1 MMLAGRQLLLE
12 ELSSDLQDKLD
23 HLKRNRDVVCV
34 QGVIKKSSKYMCQRC
49 GNIEQRLFVSLLC
62 KRCNEVC
69 TYCRK
74 CITMGRVSECTV
86 LVRGIAEIS
95 GESYLNPLQWEGV
108 LSDGQ
113 ELAAQ
118 SVVDAVKQKES
129 FFIWAVCGAGKTEML
144 FRGIAEA
151 LQKGERVCIA
161 TPRTDVV
168 LELAPRLQEVFP
180 NINVAALYGGSLDRE
195 KDAALIVATTHQ
207 LLRYYRAF
215 HVMIVDEIDAFP
227 YHADKMLQYAVN
239 EAMKEKAAR
248 IYLTATPDE
257 KWKRKLR
264 SGKQKGVIISGR
276 YHRHPLPVPIF
287 RWCGNWKKG
296 LIRKKIPRAL
306 LQWLNLYLSKRYPIF
321 LFVPHVRYVEEISQ
335 LLKSLNNQIDGV
347 HAEDPARKEKV
358 AAFRKGE
365 IPLLV
370 TTTILERG
378 VTVEN
383 SQVAVLGAEEEIF
396 SESALVQIAGRA
408 GRSSDEPHGDV
419 IYFHYGK
426 TEAMVRAKKHIQSM
440 NKNAKEQGLID

>member
-1 MMLAGRQLLLE
+1 
-12 ELSSDLQDKLD
+12 
-23 HLKRNRDVVCV
+23 
-34 QGVIKKSSKYMCQRC
+34 
-49 GNIEQRLFVSLLC
+49 
-62 KRCNEVC
+62 
-69 TYCRK
+69 
-74 CITMGRVSECTV
+74 
-86 LVRGIAEIS
+86 
-95 GESYLNPLQWEGV
+95 
-108 LSDGQ
+108 
-113 ELAAQ
+113 
-118 SVVDAVKQKES
+118 
-129 FFIWAVCGAGKTEML
+129 
-144 FRGIAEA
+144 
-151 LQKGERVCIA
+151 
-161 TPRTDVV
+161 
-168 LELAPRLQEVFP
+168 
-180 NINVAALYGGSLDRE
+180 
-195 KDAALIVATTHQ
+195 
-207 LLRYYRAF
+207 
-215 HVMIVDEIDAFP
+215 MIVDEIDAFP
-227 YHADKMLQYAVN
+227 YHADKMLHYAVN
-239 EAMKEKAAR
+239 EATKEEAAR

-264 SGKQKGVIISGR
+264 NGKQKGVIISGR
-276 YHRHPLPVPIF
+276 YHRHPLPVPAF

-378 VTVEN
+378 VTIKN
-383 SQVAVLGAEEEIF
+383 LQVAVLGAEEEIF